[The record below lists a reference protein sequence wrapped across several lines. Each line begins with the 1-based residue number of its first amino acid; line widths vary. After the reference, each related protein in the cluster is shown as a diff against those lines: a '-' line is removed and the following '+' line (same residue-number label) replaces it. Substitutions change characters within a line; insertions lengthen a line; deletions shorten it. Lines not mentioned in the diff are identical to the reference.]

1 MKRRGK
7 RGSSSNK
14 LNVVNG
20 RVSLKIPGY
29 SGVQHLPVSK
39 LICYMT
45 MKKLKMAAK
54 KVLREMGVKKKRT
67 RRKNKKINKN

>member
-1 MKRRGK
+1 
-7 RGSSSNK
+7 
-14 LNVVNG
+14 
-20 RVSLKIPGY
+20 
-29 SGVQHLPVSK
+29 
-39 LICYMT
+39 